1 MGVSG
6 GIYHLWSRASLV
18 PYQSGWGGQRAS
30 LPRELRWWGFCQDQ
44 RGTGLVMPQEEER
57 PAATLLKGSLLV
69 SLRPSL
75 TLGPLCRG
83 EARHRRIG
91 GTAHP
96 ALESPWQISRASQ
109 TATTSSESESVPRA
123 PLRYGR
129 RGSGGRMHSGAPPG
143 SQRVLGD
150 SDQRQSPA
158 EAHEAYAQAN
168 YRPTNPRDAS
178 VRECGKRHT
187 A

>member
-44 RGTGLVMPQEEER
+44 RGTGLVMLQEEER

-75 TLGPLCRG
+75 TLGPLRRG
-83 EARHRRIG
+83 EARYRRIG

-96 ALESPWQISRASQ
+96 ALESPWQISRA
-109 TATTSSESESVPRA
+109 
-123 PLRYGR
+123 PLRY
-129 RGSGGRMHSGAPPG
+129 GRMHSGAPPG

-158 EAHEAYAQAN
+158 EADEAYAQAN

-178 VRECGKRHT
+178 VRECGKRHS

>member
-1 MGVSG
+1 VGVSG
-6 GIYHLWSRASLV
+6 GIYHPWSRASLV

-30 LPRELRWWGFCQDQ
+30 LPRELCWWGFCQDQ

-75 TLGPLCRG
+75 TLGPLRRG

-91 GTAHP
+91 GTADP

-109 TATTSSESESVPRA
+109 TATTSSESESVPSPA
-123 PLRYGR
+123 PLREERLR
-129 RGSGGRMHSGAPPG
+129 RRMHSGAPPG

-158 EAHEAYAQAN
+158 EADEAYAQAN

-178 VRECGKRHT
+178 VRECGKRHS